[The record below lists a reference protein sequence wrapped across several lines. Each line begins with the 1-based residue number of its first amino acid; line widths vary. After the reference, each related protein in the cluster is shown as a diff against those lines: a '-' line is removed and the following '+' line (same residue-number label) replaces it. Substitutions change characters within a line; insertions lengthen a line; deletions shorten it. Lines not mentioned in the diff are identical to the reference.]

1 MNWSAV
7 GAIAESLGA
16 LAVVVSLVYVA
27 AQVKA
32 STRQSR
38 LEAARDLA
46 ARFSEISL
54 AVATSREI
62 GELFHRGGGDY
73 RGLDA
78 VDQLRFRSLMNSL
91 FRGLELQ
98 FHLRR
103 EGALDDE
110 EWAAVESMIL
120 DFASLPGVRMYFAE
134 RGRWYTPGFLDIVW
148 RGVPAEDRPT
158 GPLMADQYRP
168 RDADGKGTSAY

>member
-1 MNWSAV
+1 MNWPAV
-7 GAIAESLGA
+7 SAIAELLGA
-16 LAVVVSLVYVA
+16 LAVVVSLIYVA
-27 AQVKA
+27 VQVKA
-32 STRQSR
+32 STRQAR

-46 ARFSEISL
+46 ARFSETSL
-54 AVATSREI
+54 AVASSREM

-73 RGLDA
+73 QGLDA
-78 VDQLRFRSLMNSL
+78 IDQLRYRSLMNSL

-120 DFASLPGVRMYFAE
+120 DFASLPGVKTYFAE
-134 RGRWYTPGFLDIVW
+134 RGHWYTPAFLDIAW
-148 RGVPAEDRPT
+148 RGAPSKDRPA
-158 GPLMADQYRP
+158 GPPMADQYRP
-168 RDADGKGTSAY
+168 KSADDEATSA